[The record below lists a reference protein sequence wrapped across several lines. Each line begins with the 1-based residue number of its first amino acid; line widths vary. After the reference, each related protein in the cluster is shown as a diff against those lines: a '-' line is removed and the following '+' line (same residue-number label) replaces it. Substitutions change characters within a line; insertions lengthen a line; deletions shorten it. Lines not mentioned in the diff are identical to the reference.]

1 MRRISISALISVAVC
16 AMATLPIALNEW
28 ENHQKI
34 FSNNHFK
41 PAGLPAPNPTRSFW
55 AHSSPD
61 ANPLAREG
69 STGPLT
75 TDADVCIIG
84 SGITGVGVAYHLS
97 EAIETNAGLPSPLK
111 VVILEARDFCA
122 GATGRNGGHLTPA
135 AFSNFHARAAEYGP
149 EEAKRSYA
157 LEAHT
162 ASSLVRFI
170 QDHGWTHDVD
180 LVHGGHIDLLFSDQE
195 VEEARRDRKAAED
208 AGWSLDGVVT
218 LSKEEVEATFGA
230 HYPAVKIPGYNV
242 WPLKLVTK
250 LYQQAKTR
258 TGPRFDL
265 ILHTHTPITAIEN
278 AKVSHSVSGSSTNA
292 SRAYTLSTSRGTI
305 ACSRVVHATNAYA
318 SHLLP
323 FLAGPQGIVPVR
335 GQVIATRASVGMD
348 QIKTNGW
355 AGNGGFE
362 YWFPRP
368 VKAVNERP
376 LIILGGA
383 REAARPAFEAY
394 IDDDTT
400 CHPKVGE
407 TLRAFLPAVFEGKF
421 EPGREP
427 EMEWTG
433 IMAYTAIGDPFV
445 GPVDK
450 LPAAQ
455 GNDAVQYTGQFIAA
469 GYSGHGMPRAFGWY
483 AVFLYRLFGMNEMT
497 CNPQSFSRALFSA
510 EVVARMIVAE
520 LVGIEWTQPKW
531 LPTRYLTWEERG
543 TAIRN

>member
-1 MRRISISALISVAVC
+1 
-16 AMATLPIALNEW
+16 MAKLPVSLNEW
-28 ENHQKI
+28 ENQQKI
-34 FSNNHFK
+34 FSKDHTK
-41 PAGLPAPNPTRSFW
+41 PAGLPSPNPTRSFW

-69 STGPLT
+69 STGRLT

-97 EAIETNAGLPSPLK
+97 EAVETNMALHSPLK
-111 VVILEARDFCA
+111 VVILEARDFC
-122 GATGRNGGHLTPA
+122 RNGGHLTPA
-135 AFSNFHARAAEYGP
+135 AFSEFHARTTKYGP

-157 LEAHT
+157 MEDHT
-162 ASSLVRFI
+162 TSLLVRLI
-170 QDHGWTHDVD
+170 QEHGWTDGVD
-180 LVHGGHIDLLFSDQE
+180 LVHGGHVELLFSDLE
-195 VEEARRDRKAAED
+195 VEEARQDREAAKD
-208 AGWSLDGVVT
+208 AGWSLEGVVA
-218 LSKEEVEATFGA
+218 LSKEEVEATFGV

-250 LYQQAKTR
+250 LYQRAKTR
-258 TGPRFDL
+258 AGPSFDL
-265 ILHTHTPITAIEN
+265 ILHTHTPVTAIE
-278 AKVSHSVSGSSTNA
+278 KEQVSTNA
-292 SRAYTLSTSRGTI
+292 TRAYTLSTPRGTI
-305 ACSRVVHATNAYA
+305 ACSRIVHATNAYA

-323 FLAGPQGIVPVR
+323 LLAGPRGIVPVR
-335 GQVIATRASVGMD
+335 GQVIATRASVCMD

-355 AGNGGFE
+355 SGNEGFE

-368 VKAVNERP
+368 IKTINERP
-376 LIILGGA
+376 LIILGGG
-383 REAARPAFEAY
+383 RESASPAFEAY
-394 IDDDTT
+394 VDDDTT

-421 EPGREP
+421 EPGRGP

-455 GNDAVQYTGQFIAA
+455 GTDVAHYTGQFIAA
-469 GYSGHGMPRAFGWY
+469 GYSGH
-483 AVFLYRLFGMNEMT
+483 
-497 CNPQSFSRALFSA
+497 
-510 EVVARMIVAE
+510 VVAQMLMAE
-520 LVGIEWTQPKW
+520 LAGTVWVQPEW

-543 TAIRN
+543 TTVRN